1 MKTKEQQGFRRLGH
15 RAFGLQV
22 LMLVLVM
29 LIGGSPTTWANDD
42 PGGGTYTFWTNTWG
56 VKDIKD
62 YFKTVSAFSFADDK
76 YFWEFEFKAMQ
87 HAYFENHGKI
97 YLQTNDNKWHTVAE
111 WYKSSNSNNVS
122 FSVKDESWGNI
133 VMVSGNDL
141 ASIGGIMTLRFKP
154 IQRCFDDGVKRIKME
169 YDIWEWINYVHEN
182 VYQGDI
188 RYEKDLNMAF
198 ADNEPTPNLEVDWAD
213 DYCISLK
220 ARNVYDKRNQD
231 NYVKQYYTT
240 YRKLVAT
247 KSMTADTSTKQ

>member
-1 MKTKEQQGFRRLGH
+1 MKTKEQQGFRRLGR

-22 LMLVLVM
+22 LMLLLVM

-42 PGGGTYTFWTNTWG
+42 PGGGTYTFWTNAEG

-87 HAYFENHGKI
+87 HAYLENHGKI

-111 WYKSSNSNNVS
+111 WDKEANSRNVS

-169 YDIWEWINYVHEN
+169 YDIWEWINYIHEN
-182 VYQGDI
+182 VY
-188 RYEKDLNMAF
+188 
-198 ADNEPTPNLEVDWAD
+198 
-213 DYCISLK
+213 
-220 ARNVYDKRNQD
+220 
-231 NYVKQYYTT
+231 
-240 YRKLVAT
+240 
-247 KSMTADTSTKQ
+247 